1 MNSQQFALFALA
13 TLCLFSCVL
22 SETSSGSTSGGYLRF
37 SSRIQRTAAESNI
50 TQAIIVHATLDVQ
63 STTGLPINTTDAQVQ
78 TAINDTV
85 DYLETSY
92 KVPPTNVTFAPDNVF
107 NATVFTF
114 AVIWQNNA
122 TNETESNTSII
133 FLATNTTNVTQQVD
147 ILNAVVYQMF
157 SIHIN
162 ASLLISGINVTNIT
176 TLGEP
181 VPFSNGTT
189 TTTSTG
195 STSTSTGSTS
205 TSTGTI
211 STSTGTISTGT
222 SSTSTNGNTTVST
235 SLATSLSLS
244 SWMSVGT
251 IVCLVFTYLF

>member
-13 TLCLFSCVL
+13 TLCLFSYVL

-37 SSRIQRTAAESNI
+37 SSKIQRTAAESNI

-63 STTGLPINTTDAQVQ
+63 NTTGLPINTTDAQVQ

-92 KVPPTNVTFAPDNVF
+92 KVPPTNVTFTPNNASS
-107 NATVFTF
+107 ATVFSF

-122 TNETESNTSII
+122 TTEEESNTSII

-147 ILNAVVYQMF
+147 ILTAVVYQMF

-162 ASLLISGINVTNIT
+162 ASLLTSGINVTNIST
-176 TLGEP
+176 VGEA

-189 TTTSTG
+189 TTTSTI
-195 STSTSTGSTS
+195 STSTSTVSTS

-211 STSTGTISTGT
+211 STAT
-222 SSTSTNGNTTVST
+222 SSTSTTGNTTAST

-251 IVCLVFTYLF
+251 IVCLAFTYLF